1 MRWLGGSSRRQLW
14 PLIGSYVCNAFA
26 DLSVSQQLVLALYLV
41 LAPGCAMCQ
50 CTRGTQQYALTDT
63 LPGYRKYIRRWYSRY
78 WQISTETSCP
88 NGFCVSIWK
97 VSFVCRGK
105 LSWCFLPHNPHQYI
119 SFNFLIP
126 TELEQNEHDVM
137 VMVMPGCVAP
147 DRGGCGAA
155 PAPATSCPHLHKKV
169 GWPIFHQLVQRPHT
183 LSIMN
188 VVQPIYLHY
197 FCHYLVMATRS
208 LSHPKQPRNICRFQ
222 ALGAIYFIHV
232 SFLGFARTYKI

>member
-1 MRWLGGSSRRQLW
+1 MFLVIATGAGTVSSAGTGLCNVLVYTRYT
-14 PLIGSYVCNAFA
+14 IVC
-26 DLSVSQQLVLALYLV
+26 
-41 LAPGCAMCQ
+41 
-50 CTRGTQQYALTDT
+50 TDT

-137 VMVMPGCVAP
+137 VMVMVMVMPGCVAP
-147 DRGGCGAA
+147 DSGGCGAA

-208 LSHPKQPRNICRFQ
+208 LSSEI
-222 ALGAIYFIHV
+222 A
-232 SFLGFARTYKI
+232 S